1 MRILVTGG
9 AGYIGSHTCVALL
22 EAGHDVAIL
31 DNLSNSCIEVI
42 NRIKLISKRPPA
54 FFNVDVRV
62 RAAVESV
69 FDSFHP
75 EAVIH
80 FAGLKAV
87 GESVQN
93 PLRYYE
99 WNVSGSVVLFQVME
113 KKKVKKLV
121 FSSSANVY
129 GVAIGVP
136 IRESALIAP
145 TNPYG
150 QSKAMI
156 EQILADLVAADTEW
170 RIACLRYFNP
180 MGAHESGL
188 IGEDPNGVPSNL
200 PPYISQVA
208 VGKLDELQIFGGDY
222 STPDGTGVRDYIH
235 VKDLAHGHLAALD
248 YLAKER
254 GLLTVNLGTGRGYS
268 VLELVNAFENAC
280 GKPVPYCIVE
290 RRSGDVAQSFADPS
304 EAVRLLGWKA
314 RFSLEDM
321 CRDAWRW
328 QSMNP
333 QGYGLMPAS
342 RK

>member
-22 EAGHDVAIL
+22 DEGHDVAIL

-42 NRIKLISKRPPA
+42 DRIKLISKRNLT
-54 FFNVDVRV
+54 FFNVDVRD
-62 RAAVESV
+62 RTTVESV

-80 FAGLKAV
+80 FAGLKSV
-87 GESVQN
+87 GQSVHD

-113 KKKVKKLV
+113 KYNVKKLI

-129 GVAIGVP
+129 GDAIEVP
-136 IRESALIAP
+136 ISEVARIAP

-156 EQILADLVAADTEW
+156 EQILADSVTADGEW
-170 RIACLRYFNP
+170 CIARLRYFNP

-188 IGEDPNGVPSNL
+188 IGEDPNGVPTNL

-208 VGKLDELQIFGGDY
+208 VGKLNELKIYGGDY
-222 STPDGTGVRDYIH
+222 PTVDGTGVRDYIH
-235 VKDLAHGHLAALD
+235 VMDLALGHLAALD
-248 YLAKER
+248 YLMCER

-268 VLELVNAFENAC
+268 VLEMVSAFERAC
-280 GKPVPYCIVE
+280 GKSVPYRIVD

-304 EAVRLLGWKA
+304 KAAQLLGWNA
-314 RFSLEDM
+314 SLGLDDM

-333 QGYGLMPAS
+333 HGYVTKP
-342 RK
+342 